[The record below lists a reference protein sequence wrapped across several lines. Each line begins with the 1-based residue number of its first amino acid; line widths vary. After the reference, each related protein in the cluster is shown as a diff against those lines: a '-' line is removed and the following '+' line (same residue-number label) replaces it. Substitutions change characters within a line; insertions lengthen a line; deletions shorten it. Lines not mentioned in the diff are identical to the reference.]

1 MKWVFGG
8 GLALFGVLYL
18 LALAT
23 LEGDERP
30 GVVTIRWATDAN
42 PARDIQTARFS
53 ELYPGIR
60 VVVDPGDR
68 QKIIVQCAT
77 GVGADVI
84 DVYSQTQM
92 LTYVEAGI
100 LLDLTP
106 HAEDMGFSPEH
117 TYPAIR
123 DILMVDGKQYRFP
136 CNVWANGVIYNKAI
150 FDDHGVPYPK
160 SGWTYDEFIETAKR
174 IKNGSSKSGAEHMP
188 VARLWP
194 GWLFRDFLIGHGGKV
209 FAPDGLV
216 CTLDSAEAMAAA
228 KLYHDMTHFHEI
240 LPSPADAAAVSSQGG
255 WGSGDINWFLN
266 ERAAMVNIGR
276 WYLCRMIGFPKLKGK
291 LGAVTIPRA
300 GDRPSSG
307 QCGTRA
313 AGVNVKSRHIEE
325 SLKFLQFLARPEY
338 SRCIVLDGD
347 SLPPNPEVARTGED
361 LVNDIVDDPAFH
373 APFIEAMKN
382 SRPLDMSPFISAT
395 VVERWLGERMDS
407 IENGRPAEEAMRS
420 VADEINKRI
429 RQNLERRPDLRRK
442 FRDVTGREW
451 TPDWWRER

>member
-8 GLALFGVLYL
+8 GIAVFLALYVY
-18 LALAT
+18 ALT
-23 LEGDERP
+23 LDPPPKP
-30 GVVTIRWATDAN
+30 GITTIRWATDPN
-42 PARDIQTARFS
+42 PARDIQTARFA
-53 ELYPGIR
+53 ELYPGVE

-68 QKIIVQCAT
+68 QKTIVQCAT

-106 HAEDMGFSPEH
+106 YAEKMGFSPEH

-123 DILMVDGKQYRFP
+123 DLLMVDGKLYRFP
-136 CNVWANGVIYNKAI
+136 CNLWANCVIYNKAI

-174 IKNGSSKSGAEHMP
+174 IKNDPSESGTKHMP
-188 VARLWP
+188 VARLWT
-194 GWLFRDFLIGHGGKV
+194 GWPFRDFFVGHGGRM
-209 FAPDGLV
+209 FSPDGLV
-216 CTLDSAEAMAAA
+216 CALDSREGIAAA
-228 KLYHDMTHFHEI
+228 KLYHDMTHVHHI
-240 LPSPADAAAVSSQGG
+240 LPSPAEAAAVSSQGG
-255 WGSGDINWFLN
+255 WGSGGINWFLN
-266 ERAAMVNIGR
+266 ERAAIINIGR

-291 LGAVTIPRA
+291 LGAVTIPRV
-300 GDRPSSG
+300 GDRPSQG
-307 QCGTRA
+307 LCGTRA
-313 AGVNVKSRHIEE
+313 AGINVKSRHIPEA
-325 SLKFLQFLARPEY
+325 LRFLQFLASPEY

-347 SLPPNPEVARTGED
+347 SLPPSPEVARTGAD

-373 APFIEAMKN
+373 APFVDAMKN
-382 SRPLDMSPFISAT
+382 SRPLDTSPFISAT
-395 VVERWLGERMDS
+395 LVERWLGERMDR
-407 IENGRPAEEAMRS
+407 IENGMPAEEAMRS
-420 VADEINKRI
+420 VAEEINKRI

-442 FRDVTGREW
+442 YEQVTGSEW